1 MKYAVILLLVAALLV
16 AASPAL
22 AQEISLF
29 SNINPI
35 HGGPGTEVTVSG
47 SGAWPDQ
54 NVIVTLAP
62 QAESNAGALVTLEV
76 TPNAAGTFSTILT
89 IPEEA
94 ISPGVYFVR
103 TEQAN
108 PERFISQYY
117 WTAIRVGMPA
127 LPSVAAEAEMPVVM
141 VGEAPIELPETGG
154 AAVATPGRLMIVV
167 GLILVTVGL
176 VGRGLYAIL
185 AAR

>member
-1 MKYAVILLLVAALLV
+1 MKYAVILVLVVGLLV

-29 SNINPI
+29 SNINPM

-47 SGAWPDQ
+47 SGAWPNQ
-54 NVIVTLAP
+54 NVIVSLAP

-76 TPNAAGTFSTILT
+76 TPNTDGTFSTILT
-89 IPEEA
+89 IPEEE

-117 WTAIRVGMPA
+117 WNTVRVGTLMLPA
-127 LPSVAAEAEMPVVM
+127 VAAETEMPVVI
-141 VGEAPIELPETGG
+141 VGEAPAELPVTGG
-154 AAVATPGRLMIVV
+154 AAATPSRVIVLL
-167 GLILVTVGL
+167 GLVLVAVGL

-185 AAR
+185 TAK